1 MMNSQMLEIMQRRA
15 ELQARIA
22 AQREQL
28 SDFGTRLETPLAIAD
43 QGLAAIRFLRSNPVL
58 VAGVAALLVIR
69 RRGMVGLL
77 KFVWRGWK
85 GYRYFTTLSSKLASR
100 L

>member
-1 MMNSQMLEIMQRRA
+1 MNRQMLEIMQRRA
-15 ELQARIA
+15 ELQAKIA

-28 SDFGTRLETPLAIAD
+28 AVLGARLETPLAIAD

-69 RRGMVGLL
+69 RRGVVGLL